1 MNALQSKDPSRLT
14 TVIYIYGA
22 KLAISCFQIFKLLLI
37 CEKNFPLSHGSLVAL
52 GISTEKP

>member
-1 MNALQSKDPSRLT
+1 MNAWQSKDLGRLM

-22 KLAISCFQIFKLLLI
+22 KLAIYCFLSFKLLLI

-52 GISTEKP
+52 GSSTEKP

>member
-1 MNALQSKDPSRLT
+1 MNVLQSKDPDRLM

-22 KLAISCFQIFKLLLI
+22 KLAIYCFPIFKLLLL
-37 CEKNFPLSHGSLVAL
+37 CEKNFPLSYGSLVAL